1 MYKIIIYEK
10 DNGKSELKTDLDN
23 LIRKAEKSKDARIQF
38 NQITLM
44 IELLQ
49 INGTNLPIMISKH
62 IYEDI
67 WELRPGHNR
76 ILYFYFGNETFVLL
90 HMFRKMTQKT
100 PKRELEKAIKERN
113 DYLLRNGGHTK

>member
-62 IYEDI
+62 I
-67 WELRPGHNR
+67 
-76 ILYFYFGNETFVLL
+76 
-90 HMFRKMTQKT
+90 
-100 PKRELEKAIKERN
+100 
-113 DYLLRNGGHTK
+113 